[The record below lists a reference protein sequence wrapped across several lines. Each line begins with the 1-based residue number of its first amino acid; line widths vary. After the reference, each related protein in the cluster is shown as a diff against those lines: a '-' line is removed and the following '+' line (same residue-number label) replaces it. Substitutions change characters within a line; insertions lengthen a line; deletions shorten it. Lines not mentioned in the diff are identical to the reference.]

1 MDHAARTFLESWTK
15 SRLIGTPVSFD
26 VFEPS
31 CGPAPR
37 SVWLH
42 LFLTTGKGTRMS
54 IEQRRRAVLLPAEAE
69 ILRRGLDAFA
79 ELGYEATSVRELG
92 NRLGVSHNF
101 VNDRYGSKNAF
112 WEAAVDFALT
122 ESRRQLDPVLLKHF
136 EDPAERLAAIVRRFY
151 QIAVRTPQ
159 LSRLMAYE
167 GTRDSAR
174 LDYLYER
181 FLTPVLELCAP
192 SVDELVVAGRMR
204 PVSLF
209 QLYSLVTGPIATM
222 TQGPLARRFGEP
234 AVSERER
241 SAIADSL
248 ATMVMSGLLRD

>member
-1 MDHAARTFLESWTK
+1 L
-15 SRLIGTPVSFD
+15 
-26 VFEPS
+26 
-31 CGPAPR
+31 
-37 SVWLH
+37 VWLH

-101 VNDRYGSKNAF
+101 VNDRYGSKGAF
-112 WEAAVDFALT
+112 WEAVVDFALT
-122 ESRRQLDPVLLKHF
+122 EARQQLDPVLLRHF

-151 QIAVRTPQ
+151 QIAVRGPQ

-174 LDYLYER
+174 LDYLHER
-181 FLTPVLELCAP
+181 FLTPVLLLCVP
-192 SVDELVVAGRMR
+192 SVDELVAAGRMR
-204 PVSLF
+204 PVPLF

-234 AVSERER
+234 PVSEQER
-241 SAIADSL
+241 SATAESL
-248 ATMVMSGLLRD
+248 ATMVMSGLLRGESMR